1 MAIFSKKDGLGAEL
15 LLPAKSAFCFCC
27 LFYFSLQYHHFYLFF
42 YLILFCSKKCQ
53 LPFFPSFFS
62 VFIPLSTPSKIL
74 PKVIMTLNFARN
86 RQVLGGEGVVSIIF
100 SCWEILLGRVP
111 NSSKLSMWTL
121 QILPRPSTAST
132 GTTSRRYFERMESPH
147 LVEIIKS
154 FYENFTGCFCDGDI
168 SALVSG
174 RGVSCPHCFSV
185 LLWIGSCREPLRISL
200 GASDGHPP
208 TWKTWITLMM

>member
-100 SCWEILLGRVP
+100 SCREILLGRVP
-111 NSSKLSMWTL
+111 NGSKLSVNFADFAEAFKSEHGHNL
-121 QILPRPSTAST
+121 QKIFRTNGIPS
-132 GTTSRRYFERMESPH
+132 P
-147 LVEIIKS
+147 
-154 FYENFTGCFCDGDI
+154 C
-168 SALVSG
+168 
-174 RGVSCPHCFSV
+174 
-185 LLWIGSCREPLRISL
+185 
-200 GASDGHPP
+200 
-208 TWKTWITLMM
+208 